1 MTLSR
6 ISSRSELLSSKLRNR
21 MSPSELSTPLAV
33 FYIRANT
40 TSWCASYSKP
50 SPQWIE
56 KPSQRHIDYYNC
68 LGSHLIARHQSIKIC
83 ITCKAR
89 HHLLLYEGYA
99 ILKLAEVSALSVVR
113 QDEDNK
119 ATLSA
124 TWDLLSLRSSS
135 RSSRRSSSRR
145 SRTSIK
151 DLKSRWSLVQP
162 LRLPRIRAVVS
173 IFGNGGSHS
182 GSSRGKVTLNLR
194 SRVNEAFIL
203 SRLSFYQGAAAK
215 CDVTWPPLRTSN
227 SPIRSSWPP
236 IPWSCP
242 ARRRNVFHHFTRR
255 PPKRG
260 SAGFRRSVYAARMDS
275 LRRM

>member
-21 MSPSELSTPLAV
+21 ISPSELSTPLAV

-124 TWDLLSLRSSS
+124 TWDLLSPRSSS
-135 RSSRRSSSRR
+135 QSSRRSSSRR
-145 SRTSIK
+145 SRIWSLADLLCNACACQESELLSQSSETEALIRALVAGKWHLISDPESMKPLSYRVFHSIK
-151 DLKSRWSLVQP
+151 A
-162 LRLPRIRAVVS
+162 RLPNVIPIESLQLADPQFMATDPVELPCSTQKCVP
-173 IFGNGGSHS
+173 
-182 GSSRGKVTLNLR
+182 
-194 SRVNEAFIL
+194 
-203 SRLSFYQGAAAK
+203 SFYKKASKEGL
-215 CDVTWPPLRTSN
+215 CRLPSL
-227 SPIRSSWPP
+227 
-236 IPWSCP
+236 
-242 ARRRNVFHHFTRR
+242 
-255 PPKRG
+255 
-260 SAGFRRSVYAARMDS
+260 SVRC
-275 LRRM
+275 